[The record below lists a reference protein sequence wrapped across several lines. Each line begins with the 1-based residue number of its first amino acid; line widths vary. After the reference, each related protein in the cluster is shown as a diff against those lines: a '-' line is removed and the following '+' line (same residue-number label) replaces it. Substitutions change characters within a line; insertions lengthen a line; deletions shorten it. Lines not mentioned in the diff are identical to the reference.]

1 MDTTAAA
8 GLFNSD
14 ARLYRLQGDGA
25 LASLHVEGWTGREAL
40 SGVAQL
46 RVVALSD
53 DAGLSLQGMISRP
66 VTLWTTR
73 ADGSRSGRSG
83 VVREAELLAGDAGL
97 ARYRLTV
104 APWLWLAT
112 QRRASRLFEN
122 KPVLDIVRH
131 VLDTYEGYVYR
142 MAADVEGALA
152 DLAPRPYTTQ
162 YRETDYAFI
171 SRLLAEAGLG
181 WTVLEDAEVP
191 ARHVVQIFADS
202 RSLAEDAESASG
214 GVRFQ
219 RASATESRDTVQALV
234 RQRRRTPDSITVLGW
249 HDSGKRAV
257 AAQAL

>member
-1 MDTTAAA
+1 
-8 GLFNSD
+8 
-14 ARLYRLQGDGA
+14 
-25 LASLHVEGWTGREAL
+25 
-40 SGVAQL
+40 
-46 RVVALSD
+46 
-53 DAGLSLQGMISRP
+53 
-66 VTLWTTR
+66 
-73 ADGSRSGRSG
+73 
-83 VVREAELLAGDAGL
+83 
-97 ARYRLTV
+97 RYRLTV

-142 MAADVEGALA
+142 IAADVEGALA

-171 SRLLAEAGLG
+171 NRLLAEAGLG

-202 RSLAEDAESASG
+202 RTLAEDAESASG

-257 AAQAL
+257 AAQALVNAANGQDDAAGLDWYDVAGHGG